1 MYQASN
7 ARRQGEIM
15 RNIKLVLEYDGT
27 NYYGWQTQ
35 PSLPTIQ
42 GTIEDALGKLTK
54 TPTQIIGAGR
64 TDSGVHAEGQVANFW
79 TAAQMPLIAFQKG
92 LNATL
97 PRDIVV
103 CSATEVPADFHARFS
118 ATSRRY
124 RYTILNREYPSALSR
139 QTSYFF
145 SEELDVEGINDLSQT
160 LIGKKDFSSFQKTG
174 SDRINPVC
182 EIYEARWWQKE
193 PYIYFEIEADSFLR
207 GMVRGIVG
215 TVLTFNRKF
224 LLASGAKNTKFQDA
238 EMEFCRILEAKDRS
252 AAGMS
257 VPAHGLSL
265 ISVEYKNTSTF

>member
-1 MYQASN
+1 
-7 ARRQGEIM
+7 M

-35 PSLPTIQ
+35 PNLPTIQ
-42 GTIEDALGKLTK
+42 GTIEDALEKLTK
-54 TPTQIIGAGR
+54 TPIQIIGAGR
-64 TDSGVHAEGQVANFW
+64 TDSGVHAAGQVANFR
-79 TAAQMPLIAFQKG
+79 TRSQIPLTAFQKG

-97 PRDIVV
+97 PRDIVI
-103 CSATEVPADFHARFS
+103 CSATEVSADFHARFS

-139 QTSYFF
+139 QTSYYL
-145 SEELDVEGINDLSQT
+145 SEVLNVERINDLSQF
-160 LIGKKDFSSFQKTG
+160 LIGKRDFSSFQKTG
-174 SDRINPVC
+174 SDRINAVC
-182 EIYEARWWQKE
+182 EIYEARWWQKA

-224 LLASGAKNTKFQDA
+224 LLASGAKNMKYKDA
-238 EMEFCRILEAKDRS
+238 KTEFVRILEAKDRS

-265 ISVEYKNTSTF
+265 INVNYNASDLLTSKEFL